1 MTKTILAVLLALSL
15 APLASAGAE
24 PQVQHLPSFGI
35 DVPTA
40 QALKTVIPAGWQ
52 VTIEPGF
59 ILPKAVSWSMGEP
72 WTHVVEML
80 GPTRVSWDARSV
92 VIGRGEGTTPLV
104 IRPAVQPVP
113 VEAPM
118 PVAGQAYVRPVAFEK
133 PMARAAARSIA
144 EKYKLVLRWVGP
156 DFQLA
161 GPVTLLGNS
170 AEQDIALLNTAIGLN
185 GPMAVQLDATDGEVL
200 AMPRASM
207 EQAEQQAAHMQ
218 PAVHSSPSE
227 EVAATAPRAGPP
239 ISHPAA
245 LVRLATAV
253 PAEPVHPLA
262 PAKFVAPVPAL
273 TLKLSKGEPLET
285 ALNRFIASQGFH
297 LDWKVAGGYRTNSDA
312 SFTGSTMEAVLAEVL
327 PPLKLS
333 ANAYTQSKQV
343 VIYPAS
349 PEVAQ

>member
-1 MTKTILAVLLALSL
+1 MNKPILAALLTLSL
-15 APLASAGAE
+15 AQLASAGE
-24 PQVQHLPSFGI
+24 PQAQRLPSFGI

-59 ILPKAVSWSMGEP
+59 VLPRSVSWSMGEP

-80 GPTRVSWDARSV
+80 GPTRVSWDAHRV

-118 PVAGQAYVRPVAFEK
+118 PTAGHAYTQPVAFEK
-133 PMARAAARSIA
+133 PMARATAQSIA
-144 EKYKLVLRWVGP
+144 KKYKLVLRWVGP

-170 AEQDIALLNTAIGLN
+170 AEQDVSLLNKAIGLD
-185 GPMAVQLDATDGEVL
+185 GPMVVQLDAADGEVL

-207 EQAEQQAAHMQ
+207 QQAETQAAHMQ
-218 PAVHSSPSE
+218 PA
-227 EVAATAPRAGPP
+227 APPASTPP
-239 ISHPAA
+239 RVLKPA
-245 LVRLATAV
+245 
-253 PAEPVHPLA
+253 PVSA
-262 PAKFVAPVPAL
+262 PAVAHPVVAPVAAARPAAPLKAAAPAPVL
-273 TLKLSKGEPLET
+273 TLKLAKGEPLET
-285 ALNRFIASQGFH
+285 GLNRFVSEQGYH

-312 SFTGSTMEAVLAEVL
+312 SFTGSSMEAVLAKVIL
-327 PPLKLS
+327 ALSLS
-333 ANAYTQSKQV
+333 ADVDTQSKQV